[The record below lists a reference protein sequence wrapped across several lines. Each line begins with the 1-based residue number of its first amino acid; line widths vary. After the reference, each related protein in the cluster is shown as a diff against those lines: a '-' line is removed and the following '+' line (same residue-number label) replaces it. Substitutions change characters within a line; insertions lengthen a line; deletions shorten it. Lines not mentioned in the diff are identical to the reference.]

1 MTFFYWYLIGAA
13 IAALITI
20 ILFFGKNRILVSD
33 ILESLVNISSSWAF
47 LLAILMKV
55 IITVLNT
62 TGKNAEIWKRK
73 NQDSHK
79 IIKMK
84 R

>member
-1 MTFFYWYLIGAA
+1 MTFFHWYLIGAA
-13 IAALITI
+13 LAALITI
-20 ILFFGKNRILVSD
+20 ILFFGKNRIVVSD
-33 ILESLVNISSSWAF
+33 LLESLVNISSSWAF

-73 NQDSHK
+73 NQDKHS
-79 IIKMK
+79 IVRMK
-84 R
+84 H

>member
-55 IITVLNT
+55 IITVMNT

-84 R
+84 H

>member
-13 IAALITI
+13 TAALITI

>member
-1 MTFFYWYLIGAA
+1 MTFFHWYLIGAA
-13 IAALITI
+13 IATLITI

-62 TGKNAEIWKRK
+62 TGKNAEIWERK
-73 NQDSHK
+73 NQDAHK

>member
-1 MTFFYWYLIGAA
+1 MTFFHWYLIGAA

-79 IIKMK
+79 IIKMNP
-84 R
+84 

>member
-1 MTFFYWYLIGAA
+1 MTFFHCYLIGAA

-79 IIKMK
+79 LIKMK

>member
-1 MTFFYWYLIGAA
+1 MTFFHWYLIGAA
-13 IAALITI
+13 LAALITI
-20 ILFFGKNRILVSD
+20 ILFFGKNRIVVSD
-33 ILESLVNISSSWAF
+33 LLESLVNISSSWAF

-73 NQDSHK
+73 NQDKHS
-79 IIKMK
+79 IIRMK
-84 R
+84 H

>member
-1 MTFFYWYLIGAA
+1 MYCYLIGAA

-20 ILFFGKNRILVSD
+20 IIFFGKNRILVSD

-55 IITVLNT
+55 IIIILNT
-62 TGKNAEIWKRK
+62 TGKNAEIWKQK

-84 R
+84 H